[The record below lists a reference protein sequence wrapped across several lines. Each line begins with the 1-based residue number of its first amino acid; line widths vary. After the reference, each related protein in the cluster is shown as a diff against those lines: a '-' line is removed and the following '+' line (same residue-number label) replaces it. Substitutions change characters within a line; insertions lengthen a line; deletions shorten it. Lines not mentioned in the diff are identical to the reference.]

1 MTLLVLADTAPA
13 QQSKFYTRPGENQ
26 VFPQIKGKF
35 SSVILCKVADALTRG
50 LPSSYSMS
58 PSFWQG
64 LCYSPPRALRRGDGP
79 REEVARLEA
88 LGRSLSP
95 FLTVI
100 LSAVSHDRE
109 ILKV

>member
-1 MTLLVLADTAPA
+1 VTLLVLADTAPA
-13 QQSKFYTRPGENQ
+13 QQSKFYTRSGENQ

-64 LCYSPPRALRRGDGP
+64 LCYSPPRALTARGGP
-79 REEVARLEA
+79 CKEVSRAGSAWA
-88 LGRSLSP
+88 LPESL
-95 FLTVI
+95 F
-100 LSAVSHDRE
+100 
-109 ILKV
+109 